1 MKKTGILLI
10 GLLVFQFILTDV
22 SSAQWGLGAAVEIRD
37 QDPTT
42 GVGIKLEREIL
53 SKAPIIDLNLRGH
66 FSWFYDSDGNG
77 IIDEALQSE
86 LNVYDYGLALVLG
99 VKLGL
104 VKPYIGGGIGR
115 EHYREESGGG
125 LLSHSEDNFY
135 WNGFGGA
142 EITLL
147 PYLKPFIE
155 FRYSQLTDIDEIRVS
170 EYNRLSFGLTF
181 RF

>member
-1 MKKTGILLI
+1 MKKTGILFI
-10 GLLVFQFILTDV
+10 GLLIIQFISTDV
-22 SSAQWGLGAAVEIRD
+22 SKAQWGLGAAVEIRD

-42 GVGIKLEREIL
+42 GVGLKLEREIL
-53 SKAPIIDLNLRGH
+53 SGVPIVDFNLRGH
-66 FSWFYDSDGNG
+66 FSWFYDGDGEG
-77 IIDEALQSE
+77 IFDDALQSE
-86 LNVYDYGLALVLG
+86 LNIYDYGLALVMG

-104 VKPYIGGGIGR
+104 VKPYIGGGIGK
-115 EHYREESGGG
+115 EYYREEIGGG
-125 LLSHSEDNFY
+125 TLSHSEESIY

-155 FRYSQLTDIDEIRVS
+155 FRYSKLTDIDEISVS
-170 EYNRLSFGLTF
+170 EYNRLSVGLTF